1 MNVDNQTI
9 VHVKAGHQAPM
20 QLMSCIL
27 AKKPNVWGV
36 AIQDVE
42 ADGPELAIQREDA
55 TNLTIDDIK
64 TLMENAKDRP
74 LTMYFGKLKDG
85 YHLDD
90 IQPFIINDGNDQPF
104 ITVFIE
110 GTVVN
115 NDEPAERTEQANF
128 ADKIIIPQILEWCAD
143 FEGDLDKITKKI
155 GSEIFNNNLMAHVGH
170 RAVIHIMPFDGEV
183 ITISKNELGEDDA
196 EWGFTSQHHD
206 YKAVKE
212 QEPKAAE
219 PEKKNKFFAKK
230 STPTAAAAPAK
241 KDNPPGV
248 HTVGA
253 TTVIDTKVRDA
264 ATPGTE
270 DRPVT
275 GKAEPLVMRVPS
287 WLHKNGDVKLFYQL
301 TDGHFE
307 KDDFKVGQI
316 PGSWKKRQP
325 VIVRDPRVAEAAPK
339 WNSVDDM
346 HKFHLASRKMA
357 TAAPLPQE
365 TKPVEQPQAVP
376 QDTNIPLIPAKELE
390 KVLDLVAKLDGN
402 SKEMIDPKEYKDF
415 EKMHKLFSESVGLK
429 NIGETFNWPVS
440 GVRAIGVT
448 DINALWV
455 YALELRAHLRQAVA
469 KGYVIGELDHKKI
482 VTTETK
488 IGDNGKK
495 VESVDKTPLPVKV
508 EKKGGFFAKKTAA

>member
-1 MNVDNQTI
+1 
-9 VHVKAGHQAPM
+9 M

-42 ADGPELAIQREDA
+42 KDGPELAIQREDA

-110 GTVVN
+110 GTIVN
-115 NDEPAERTEQANF
+115 NDEPADRTEQANF
-128 ADKIIIPQILEWCAD
+128 ADKIIIPQILEWCSD
-143 FEGDLDKITKKI
+143 FEGDLDKIVKKI
-155 GSEIFNNNLMAHVGH
+155 GSEIFNNNLIAHVGH

-212 QEPKAAE
+212 QEPAKAAE

-230 STPTAAAAPAK
+230 STPTPQPDAAK
-241 KDNPPGV
+241 GNPPGV

-253 TTVIDTKVRDA
+253 TTATGGKVQDA
-264 ATPGTE
+264 ATPGNVE
-270 DRPVT
+270 RPVT
-275 GKAEPLVMRVPS
+275 GKAEPFVMRVPS
-287 WLHKNGDVKLFYQL
+287 WLHKNVDVKLFYQL

-307 KDDFKVGQI
+307 KDDFKVGQV
-316 PGSWKKRQP
+316 PGAWKKRQP

-339 WNSVDDM
+339 WNNVDDM
-346 HKFHLASRKMA
+346 HKFHLASRKTA
-357 TAAPLPQE
+357 TAAPFTPE
-365 TKPVEQPQAVP
+365 AKPVEQPAAPP
-376 QDTNIPLIPAKELE
+376 QDPNIPLIPAKELE

-469 KGYVIGELDHKKI
+469 KGYVIGELDHKKV

-488 IGDNGKK
+488 IGTDGKK
-495 VESVDKTPLPVKV
+495 TESIDKTPLPASQPVKV
-508 EKKGGFFAKKTAA
+508 EKKGFFAKKSAA